1 MLIGLNVKNLA
12 LIKEA
17 EVMFGEGLNIITG
30 ETGAG
35 KSLVIGSVNLAL
47 GKRADKDIVRNGER
61 EAEVELV
68 FSIDD
73 EDTKSRLEELEI
85 PVSDDGLVILR
96 RTIRDG
102 RSVAK
107 INSRTVTAS
116 ALKSVSELLID
127 IHGQHEHQSLLYKRN
142 HMRILD
148 NFGSARLSDGLM
160 RIKKDYLRLQEI
172 KRELEDVPIDERQR
186 TRQIDLLKYEIDEIE
201 KAAFKEGED
210 EELEEIYIKLKNAGR
225 ITSGVAG
232 ALSAVSGDGMNNAVS
247 LIGEAVS
254 SLKEIEGLDG
264 GADALLGQ
272 ISEIE
277 SLIGDFSIDANDFIR
292 SMDFSEEEFSTTEKR
307 LDLINHLKSKYGDS
321 FAAITE
327 SLEEKKK
334 ELYRLQDID
343 SLREKLFAEKDV
355 LEERLLK
362 NCREVSLIRAEEAEK
377 LSQLMCEALKDLNF
391 NEVNFRIDVRPD
403 ENNAGERGFDDVE
416 FMISMNKGEPLKSL
430 ENVASGGELSRIM
443 LALRTVLAD
452 EDDIDTL
459 IFDEIDT
466 GVSGRTAQSVAEKL
480 KTLSKK
486 HQVICITHLPQIAAM
501 ADHHF
506 MIEKQS
512 DDEMTQTKVY
522 EIEGEAITE
531 ELSRLLS
538 GAEITDAVRQN
549 ARELKKMAAEFV

>member
-73 EDTKSRLEELEI
+73 EDTKSRLEELDI

-210 EELEEIYIKLKNAGR
+210 EELEEVYIKLKNAGR
-225 ITSGVAG
+225 VTSGVAG

-264 GADALLGQ
+264 SADALLGQ
-272 ISEIE
+272 I
-277 SLIGDFSIDANDFIR
+277 
-292 SMDFSEEEFSTTEKR
+292 
-307 LDLINHLKSKYGDS
+307 
-321 FAAITE
+321 
-327 SLEEKKK
+327 
-334 ELYRLQDID
+334 
-343 SLREKLFAEKDV
+343 
-355 LEERLLK
+355 
-362 NCREVSLIRAEEAEK
+362 
-377 LSQLMCEALKDLNF
+377 
-391 NEVNFRIDVRPD
+391 
-403 ENNAGERGFDDVE
+403 
-416 FMISMNKGEPLKSL
+416 
-430 ENVASGGELSRIM
+430 
-443 LALRTVLAD
+443 
-452 EDDIDTL
+452 
-459 IFDEIDT
+459 
-466 GVSGRTAQSVAEKL
+466 
-480 KTLSKK
+480 
-486 HQVICITHLPQIAAM
+486 
-501 ADHHF
+501 
-506 MIEKQS
+506 
-512 DDEMTQTKVY
+512 
-522 EIEGEAITE
+522 
-531 ELSRLLS
+531 
-538 GAEITDAVRQN
+538 
-549 ARELKKMAAEFV
+549 